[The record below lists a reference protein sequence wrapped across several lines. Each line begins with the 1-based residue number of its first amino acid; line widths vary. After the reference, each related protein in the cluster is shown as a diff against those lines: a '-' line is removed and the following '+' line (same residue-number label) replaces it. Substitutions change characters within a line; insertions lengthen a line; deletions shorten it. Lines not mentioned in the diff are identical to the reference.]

1 MTFQAPGAGQ
11 LKPGTHLR
19 HCKGGLYVVVGT
31 CLIEATLKTGV
42 LYQPLQGEMQHV
54 TWMRPSGD
62 GRHRGRESAPV
73 RDPRSRLKRG
83 LS

>member
-54 TWMRPSGD
+54 TWMRPVSDFQETVVTAEGKVP
-62 GRHRGRESAPV
+62 RFV
-73 RDPRSRLKRG
+73 ILDPA
-83 LS
+83 